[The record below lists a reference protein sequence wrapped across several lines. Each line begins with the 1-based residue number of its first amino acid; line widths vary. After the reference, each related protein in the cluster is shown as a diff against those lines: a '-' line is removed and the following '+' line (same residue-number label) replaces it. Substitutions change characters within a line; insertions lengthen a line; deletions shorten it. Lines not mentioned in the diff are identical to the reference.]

1 MKLSDLLGPIMER
14 QKNFEQ
20 IINIVKCS
28 QAEKIEKETI
38 QPLIRHEIE
47 GIYNNA
53 LERILDDNIE
63 LVVDDLLLKIGS
75 DILREERLKKKKEK
89 EEIQRKMKIREEKER
104 ELMEKDQKRR
114 KVAEMIRKNKIE
126 ENESQGL
133 NFLSRLN
140 QILIF
145 ISIINYRGGGYKVIQ
160 MGGYKVR
167 QVGGYKVSLSLDFRM
182 WGFIRSNRYFFVA
195 ANACL

>member
-145 ISIINYRGGGYKVIQ
+145 ISIINYFTCSNTSSSRSDSSSIL
-160 MGGYKVR
+160 
-167 QVGGYKVSLSLDFRM
+167 QVYYGMVQRKMRYSL
-182 WGFIRSNRYFFVA
+182 YQKQ
-195 ANACL
+195 